1 MKIIVLLKP
10 IPDLSNIKISKG
22 RGLVFELNPKIM
34 NPADRNALELALTI
48 KDKMPSEI
56 TAITL
61 GDEKAGALLKEAIA
75 MGADKGVL
83 IEDAV
88 FAEGDGLANAY
99 VLSLAI
105 KKLGSFDLI
114 ICGNSAE
121 DDAIGEIEPRLAEIF
136 NIEQATFVTGISSFP
151 PLLKG
156 GEGGLSEKKII
167 VGRGFGSD
175 KLSDVEIDLPAVIA
189 VNKDSNKPRVPSA
202 IKIMKAAKAE
212 IVKWGAQDIG
222 ADAARC
228 GVSGSAVKIKNTYVP
243 EEVI

>member
-10 IPDLSNIKISKG
+10 IPDLSNIKVSKG
-22 RGLVFELNPKIM
+22 RGLVFELNPRIM
-34 NPADRNALELALTI
+34 NPADRNALELALSI

-56 TAITL
+56 TAVIL
-61 GDEKAGALLKEAIA
+61 GDEKAGSLLKEAIA

-83 IEDAV
+83 LEDTA

-114 ICGNSAE
+114 ACGNSVE
-121 DDAIGEIEPRLAEIF
+121 DYSIGEIGPRLAEIF
-136 NIEQATFVTGISSFP
+136 NIEQATFVTILNSVT
-151 PLLKG
+151 
-156 GEGGLSEKKII
+156 EKKVS
-167 VGRGFGSD
+167 VGRVFDSN
-175 KLSDVEIDLPAVIA
+175 KLSDAEIDLPAVIA

-212 IVKWGAQDIG
+212 IIKWSAKDIEADTAKCGA
-222 ADAARC
+222 A
-228 GVSGSAVKIKNTYVP
+228 GSAVKIINTFVP
-243 EEVI
+243 EEVL

>member
-22 RGLVFELNPKIM
+22 RGLVFELNPRIM
-34 NPADRNALELALTI
+34 NTADRNALEFALTV

-83 IEDAV
+83 LEDAA
-88 FAEGDGLANAY
+88 FAEGDGLANAN
-99 VLSLAI
+99 VLSHAI

-121 DDAIGEIEPRLAEIF
+121 DDAIGEIGPRLAEIF
-136 NIEQATFVTGISSFP
+136 NIEQATFVTALSSI
-151 PLLKG
+151 LD
-156 GEGGLSEKKII
+156 KKII
-167 VGRGFGSD
+167 IERLTGVDSH
-175 KLSDVEIDLPAVIA
+175 SNVEIDLPAVIA
-189 VNKDSNKPRVPSA
+189 VNKDANKPRVPSA

-212 IVKWGAQDIG
+212 IVKWNAQDIG

>member
-1 MKIIVLLKP
+1 MKIIALLKP

-22 RGLVFELNPKIM
+22 RGLVFELNPRIM
-34 NPADRNALELALTI
+34 NTADRNALEFALTV

-83 IEDAV
+83 LEDAA
-88 FAEGDGLANAY
+88 FAEGDGLANTY

-114 ICGNSAE
+114 ICGNTAE
-121 DDAIGEIEPRLAEIF
+121 DDAIGEIGPRLAEIF
-136 NIEQATFVTGISSFP
+136 NIEQATFVTILSSIT
-151 PLLKG
+151 
-156 GEGGLSEKKII
+156 EKKIS

-212 IVKWGAQDIG
+212 IIKWGAQDIEADTAKCG
-222 ADAARC
+222 AA
-228 GVSGSAVKIKNTYVP
+228 GSAVRITNTFVP
-243 EEVI
+243 EG

>member
-10 IPDLSNIKISKG
+10 IPDLSNIKVSKG
-22 RGLVFELNPKIM
+22 RGLVFELNPRIM
-34 NPADRNALELALTI
+34 NPADRNALEFALTV
-48 KDKMPSEI
+48 KDKIPCEI

-61 GDEKAGALLKEAIA
+61 GDEKAGSLLKEAIA

-83 IEDAV
+83 LEDAT

-114 ICGNSAE
+114 VCGNSAE
-121 DDAIGEIEPRLAEIF
+121 DDSIGEIGPRLAEIF
-136 NIEQATFVTGISSFP
+136 NIEQATFAAALNSITE
-151 PLLKG
+151 KM
-156 GEGGLSEKKII
+156 LS
-167 VGRGFGSD
+167 VSRAFGSD
-175 KLSDVEIDLPAVIA
+175 KLSDAEIDLPAVIA

-212 IVKWGAQDIG
+212 IVKWNAQDIEADTAKCG
-222 ADAARC
+222 AA
-228 GVSGSAVKIKNTYVP
+228 GSAVKIINTFVP
-243 EEVI
+243 EEAL

>member
-22 RGLVFELNPKIM
+22 RGLVFELNPRIM
-34 NPADRNALELALTI
+34 NPADRNALEFALSI

-61 GDEKAGALLKEAIA
+61 GDEKTGSLLKEAIA
-75 MGADKGVL
+75 MGADKGIL
-83 IEDAV
+83 LEDAA

-114 ICGNSAE
+114 ICGNTAE
-121 DDAIGEIEPRLAEIF
+121 DDTIGEVGPRLAEIF
-136 NIEQATFVTGISSFP
+136 NVEQATFVTALSSI
-151 PLLKG
+151 LD
-156 GEGGLSEKKII
+156 KKINVDRLTGVDSHSNI
-167 VGRGFGSD
+167 
-175 KLSDVEIDLPAVIA
+175 EIDMPAVVA

-212 IVKWGAQDIG
+212 IIKWSAQDIG
-222 ADAARC
+222 ADTAKCGAA
-228 GVSGSAVKIKNTYVP
+228 GSAIRITNTFVP
-243 EEVI
+243 EG